1 MAEKDLSDFSLLEY
15 DDVYADVYNA
25 YSLGA
30 GFMDPGDLSPLDP
43 RLVTADGM
51 NPHGLTQDMRKLWVN
66 RHVKLVDGKYG
77 QVYPKYYTTIE
88 NMTESDNHMVI
99 HERVY
104 DGAGYQ
110 KQLLNARSA
119 ERKLYLMLAQKE
131 AEYNMP
137 VVLPQEAKQDTLV
150 HPELH
155 LVLNYSFHRWK
166 ENHMISEVDN
176 FPQEIALLPES
187 GRPTFKDGNMFVA
200 DVAFTTPEQLELM
213 KSDFRY
219 VAELLVKLRTGQPIE
234 FSEAKVIHLN
244 ELMQVFAALT
254 GDPGYLSYR
263 VEKKTD
269 GGDKK
274 VYNMRKVIADYE
286 AGKMLCEDVHALKQN
301 FGLNTEQAL
310 KALNSSAEKRALY
323 YQASGEQAP

>member
-1 MAEKDLSDFSLLEY
+1 MAEIDLRDFSLLEY

-219 VAELLVKLRTGQPIE
+219 VAELLVQLRTGESID

-244 ELMQVFAALT
+244 ELMQLFAVLT
-254 GDPGYLSYR
+254 GDPDYLNYR

-269 GGDKK
+269 GGDKQ
-274 VYNMRKVIADYE
+274 VYNMREVME
-286 AGKMLCEDVHALKQN
+286 NHGAGKAIFEIVLQQKKQN
-301 FGLNTEQAL
+301 GYSTEEAMDKL
-310 KALNSSAEKRALY
+310 FLSAKQRALY